1 MPNRLTKSQR
11 ATKKSLEE
19 VSDIGDIIEI
29 DGEYYIYTGNG
40 ELIDINHYGREEA
53 RDT

>member
-1 MPNRLTKSQR
+1 MPSRLTRSQR
-11 ATKKSLEE
+11 ATPHSLEE
-19 VSDIGDIIEI
+19 VSDVGDIIEI
-29 DGEYYIYTGNG
+29 DGDYYIYTGNG